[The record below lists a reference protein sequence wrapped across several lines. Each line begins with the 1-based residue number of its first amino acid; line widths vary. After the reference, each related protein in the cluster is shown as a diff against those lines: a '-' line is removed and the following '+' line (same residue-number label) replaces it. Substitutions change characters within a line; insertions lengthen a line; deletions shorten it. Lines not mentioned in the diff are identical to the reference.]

1 MAQAL
6 DPIDT
11 VLAELRQDLGNTLT
25 VINIVVALRGNQP
38 QLLPLLRDI
47 LGELSQHIEASLPA
61 IPAELTTQQAADF
74 LNISR
79 PHLVRLLT
87 AGKIPHRKVGMHRRV
102 VFEDLIA
109 YKKRLDT
116 AREKALSN

>member
-11 VLAELRQDLGNTLT
+11 MLAELRHDIGNTLS
-25 VINIVVALRGNQP
+25 VINVVVALWRNEPG
-38 QLLPLLRDI
+38 LLPLLRGM
-47 LGELSQHIEASLPA
+47 LGELSQHIEASLLT
-61 IPAELTTQQAADF
+61 IPAELTTQQAAEL
-74 LNISR
+74 LNVPR

-87 AGKIPHRKVGMHRRV
+87 QGKIPHRKVGMHRRV
-102 VFEDLIA
+102 VFEDLMA

-116 AREKALSN
+116 ARDKALSN

>member
-11 VLAELRQDLGNTLT
+11 MLAELRHDIGNTLS
-25 VINIVVALRGNQP
+25 VINVVVALWRNEPG
-38 QLLPLLRDI
+38 LLPLLRGM
-47 LGELSQHIEASLPA
+47 LGELSQHIEVSLLT
-61 IPAELTTQQAADF
+61 IPAELTTQQAAEL
-74 LNISR
+74 LNVPR

-87 AGKIPHRKVGMHRRV
+87 QGKIPHRKVGMHRRV
-102 VFEDLIA
+102 VFEDLMA

-116 AREKALSN
+116 ARDKALSN